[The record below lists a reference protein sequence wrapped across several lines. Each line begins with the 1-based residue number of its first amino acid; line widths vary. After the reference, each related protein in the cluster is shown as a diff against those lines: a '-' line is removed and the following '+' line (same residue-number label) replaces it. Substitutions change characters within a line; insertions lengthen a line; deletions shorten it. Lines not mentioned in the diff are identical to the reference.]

1 MKSRDAVSRL
11 KRFEVEEKQRKVAEI
26 ETMIGD
32 FSQMAQ
38 DLDRQI
44 AIEQER
50 AGVSDTNHYAYPT
63 FAKAAIQR
71 RDNLLASAA
80 DLEAKLSAARETLIE
95 AFEELKKIE
104 LLEERDAERMKIEQ
118 ARAAELSAV
127 AGMTHRVAS

>member
-1 MKSRDAVSRL
+1 MKSRDALIRL
-11 KRFEVEEKQRKVAEI
+11 KRFEVDEKRRKVADI
-26 ETMIGD
+26 EAMIGD
-32 FSQMAQ
+32 FNHMAV

-50 AGVSDTNHYAYPT
+50 AGVSDVNHYAYPT

-71 RDNLLASAA
+71 RDNLLASTA
-80 DLEAKLSAARETLIE
+80 DLEAKLSAARAMLAE

-127 AGMTHRVAS
+127 AGMPHRVAS